1 MIGLY
6 WLLYKRLIIPT
17 LESKMIESASL
28 TVTGMKCGGCENNV
42 TTKLKSMGGVTSATA
57 SRQDQAVT
65 VEFDSNKTSL
75 NAIKQAITETGY
87 TVVDGH

>member
-1 MIGLY
+1 
-6 WLLYKRLIIPT
+6 
-17 LESKMIESASL
+17 MIESASL

-42 TTKLKSMGGVTSATA
+42 TTKLKAMAGVQSATA

-65 VEFDSNKTSL
+65 VEFDNSKTSL
-75 NAIKQAITETGY
+75 QAIKQAIADTGY